1 MELALQDLSAEAF
14 APYGEVIET
23 AGAKSFEINDGHCT
37 RFHDLA
43 KIDVAAEGG
52 RPLIN
57 IFRTRLWPMPLP
69 IKMMEYHALSS
80 QAFVPLADTR
90 FLIVVA
96 LPGAPLDP
104 ASMAAFISD
113 GSQGVNYHRRVWH
126 HPLVALAGVAD
137 FLVID
142 RGGEGQDCV
151 EHHFAEDQ
159 WRTVTVAL

>member
-1 MELALQDLSAEAF
+1 MELALQDLNAAAF
-14 APYGEVIET
+14 APFGDVIET
-23 AGAKSFEINDGHCT
+23 AGAKTQEINDGHCT
-37 RFHDLA
+37 RFDDLA
-43 KIDVAAEGG
+43 KIDVSADGG

-80 QAFVPLADTR
+80 QAFMPLGDTR
-90 FLIVVA
+90 FLIIVA

-113 GSQGVNYHRRVWH
+113 GGQGVNYHRRVWH

-142 RGGEGQDCV
+142 RGGQGHDCV
-151 EHHFAEDQ
+151 EHHFREDE
-159 WRTVTVAL
+159 WKTVTVAL